1 MHDVSVKILRRFRAE
16 HICPAHTT
24 RFFEKACCALSC
36 FWVLWPTLF
45 GRPHRPR
52 CQNRPYGESRVSTN
66 SIEIGRN
73 AKRHTY
79 HGVSRES
86 GRSHGRG
93 FGQSCFASKML
104 APLPRSQRITEMR
117 QEESAQTIKEL
128 LDYMTEQNGTV
139 DRCRKLSLLPPLT
152 IGLSDSWDFA
162 AQEIARQLGIG
173 ANQVEEAWNS
183 LARQMIRLGREA
195 IEDGWITRDS
205 WR

>member
-1 MHDVSVKILRRFRAE
+1 MNFGPGYHSDVHDVSVKILRRFRAE

-86 GRSHGRG
+86 GESWERIW
-93 FGQSCFASKML
+93 QVMFASKML
-104 APLPRSQRITEMR
+104 APLPRSPKDHRDAP
-117 QEESAQTIKEL
+117 EESAQTIKEL

-183 LARQMIRLGREA
+183 LARADDPTGQG
-195 IEDGWITRDS
+195 GN
-205 WR
+205 